1 MHDPV
6 TFSGTR
12 RCSRWGQSKAEHT
25 RSATLGILVLLA
37 LLVGIAMTLFFG
49 FIAVQGDFDNNL
61 GCYMV
66 IIGLLLVL
74 GSLISILYY

>member
-1 MHDPV
+1 M
-6 TFSGTR
+6 
-12 RCSRWGQSKAEHT
+12 
-25 RSATLGILVLLA
+25 GILALLA

-61 GCYMV
+61 GSYMV

-74 GSLISILYY
+74 GSLILILYY